1 MISAILA
8 STASG
13 GIGFRGTLPWPKHS
27 EDLAQFKQRTTD
39 QVVVMGRK
47 TWDDP
52 LMPTPLPNRINCV
65 FTTKPLADPLSARR
79 LSGNIPEQLK
89 LLEQQFHNKEIFVI
103 GGRELFEAAEPVVQK
118 LYLTRIKGDYW
129 TDTRINLDRWLNLF
143 VLRSVR
149 PGENC
154 TYEVWE
160 RKYF

>member
-13 GIGFRGTLPWPKHS
+13 SIGFRGTLPWPKHS

-52 LMPTPLPNRINCV
+52 LMPKPLPDRINCV
-65 FTTKPLADPLSARR
+65 FTTKPLADSLSARR
-79 LSGNIPEQLK
+79 LSGDIPEQLK
-89 LLEQQFHNKEIFVI
+89 LLEQQYDNKEIFVI
-103 GGRELFEAAEPVVQK
+103 GGKELFEAAEPVVQK
-118 LYLTRIKGDYW
+118 LYLTRIKGEYFADAKL
-129 TDTRINLDRWLNLF
+129 NLERWLASF
-143 VLRSVR
+143 IIRSVR

-160 RKYF
+160 KQYF